1 MLKNFF
7 VTALR
12 NLTRNRV
19 FSFINISGLS
29 LGLACCL
36 LIFLYAKDELSFD
49 RFQRNSR
56 DLYRITCMITEKSH
70 KHDRLFGISGMT
82 EGPSFKK
89 SIPQIR
95 AYVRTNDQDFVLRRG
110 TELFQQKATWVDDNF
125 FTVFSFP
132 LITGNPATVLSD
144 PYSIVLTDEMAK
156 KYFGTTDAVGKT
168 LELKVNNNQ
177 FQTFTVSGIAKR
189 SPANSSIGF
198 DMLIPFKLSEKIE
211 PMDGWLFLS
220 YSTFLVLQPGADPR
234 QVADRMQ
241 QVYWDLSADQR
252 KEANKHGFEGT
263 TFTWGLQPFL
273 KMHLDTAVEDA
284 GIHYKSDPLY
294 TYILLGIALF
304 LLGIAC
310 INFINLT
317 IAQSLKRS
325 KEIGLRKVVG
335 GSRAQLIRQ
344 FLGESLL
351 LSGIAFLL
359 ALVLAQLALPLFNDL
374 ANKRLSLSYLFDAP
388 LVASFI
394 GLYLLCGFTA
404 GFYPA
409 LVLSRFKPVDTLYA
423 RATRLTGRNYLGRS
437 LVVLQFSLAT
447 FLIITTA
454 FFYSQY
460 NFLTH
465 TSMGYDDNNLLVVTT
480 GRGDSTR
487 MMDAFRNEFARIPGV
502 TRVGMTTQDNWITG
516 SRANGN
522 EIDTKMTRIDQ
533 EYLPT
538 IGIPIVKGRNFSPDF
553 PGDSTHSVL
562 VNEAYVAAAGW
573 KDPIGKTVTYLNG
586 SDTNLT
592 VVGVIKDYHYANL
605 KQKIGPELFGIGPGM
620 SWGDFALRLNPAATA
635 QSLKAVEAIYHRLNP
650 FHPFEHYFAAEKN
663 REGYE
668 QEARWRQIITCSA
681 ILAIFISC
689 IGLFGLALLGIR
701 QRTKEIGVRK
711 VLGAG
716 IWRITTLVSRSFIGL
731 VFLSY
736 LIAIPLSW
744 YVVSR
749 WLDNFPY
756 RVNISVWS
764 FLAAGLL
771 TLLIAALTVGIQ
783 ALGAARANPVNS
795 LRAE

>member
-7 VTALR
+7 VTAFR

-19 FSFINISGLS
+19 FSFINIIGLS

-49 RFQRNSR
+49 HFQQNSR
-56 DLYRITCMITEKSH
+56 NLYRITCQITETSH
-70 KHDRLFGISGMT
+70 KHDRQFGISGMT

-89 SIPQIR
+89 AIPQIR
-95 AYVRTNDQDFVLRRG
+95 AYVRTNEADFVLRRG

-132 LITGNPATVLSD
+132 LISGNPATVLSD

-156 KYFGTTDAVGKT
+156 KYFGTADAVGKT
-168 LELKVNNNQ
+168 LELKMDNNK

-189 SPANSSIGF
+189 APANSSIGF
-198 DMLIPFKLSEKIE
+198 DMLIPFKLLEETS
-211 PMDGWLFLS
+211 PMNGWLFLS
-220 YSTFLVLQPGADPR
+220 YSTFLQLQPGADPR
-234 QVADRMQ
+234 QIASRMQ
-241 QVYWDLSADQR
+241 QVYWTLSADQR

-273 KMHLDTAVEDA
+273 QMHLDTSIQDA
-284 GIHYKSDPLY
+284 GINHRSDPQY
-294 TYILLGIALF
+294 TYILMGIALF

-317 IAQSLKRS
+317 IARSLKRS

-335 GSRAQLIRQ
+335 GSRPQLIRQ
-344 FLGESLL
+344 FLGESML

-359 ALVLAQLALPLFNDL
+359 ALVLAQLVLPLFNEL
-374 ANKRLSLSYLFDAP
+374 ANKRLSLSYLLDAP
-388 LVASFI
+388 LVISFI

-447 FLIITTA
+447 FLIITTV

-460 NFLTH
+460 DFLTH
-465 TSMGYDDNNLLVVTT
+465 TSMGYDDNNLVVVTT
-480 GRGDSTR
+480 GLGDSTSL
-487 MMDAFRNEFARIPGV
+487 MDAFRNEFARIPGV
-502 TRVGMTTQDNWITG
+502 TRVGMTTDDRWGTG
-516 SRANGN
+516 SRANGS
-522 EIDTKMTRIDQ
+522 EIDVRMMRID
-533 EYLPT
+533 EGYLPT
-538 IGIPIVKGRNFSPDF
+538 MGVRIVAGRNFSPAF
-553 PGDSTHSVL
+553 PSDSMHSVL

-592 VVGVIKDYHYANL
+592 VVGVVKDYHYENL
-605 KQKIGPELFGIGPGM
+605 KEKIAPEIFMIGPGM
-620 SWGDFALRLNPAATA
+620 SWGAFALRLDPAASA
-635 QSLKAVEAIYHRLNP
+635 QSLKAIEAVYHRLNP
-650 FHPFEHYFAAEKN
+650 FRPFEHYFVAEKN
-663 REGYE
+663 REGYD

-701 QRTKEIGVRK
+701 QRVKEIGVRK

-716 IWRITTLVSRSFIGL
+716 IWRIAMLVSRSFIGL
-731 VFLSY
+731 VFLSV
-736 LIAIPLSW
+736 LIAIPLAW
-744 YVVSR
+744 YVVGR

-756 RVNISVWS
+756 RVSMSPWV
-764 FLAAGLL
+764 FLAAVLL
-771 TLLIAALTVGIQ
+771 TLFIAAFTVGIQ
-783 ALGAARANPVNS
+783 ALGAARANPVKS
-795 LRAE
+795 LRTE

>member
-12 NLTRNRV
+12 NLARNRV
-19 FSFINISGLS
+19 FSFINIVGLS

-49 RFQRNSR
+49 RFQRNS
-56 DLYRITCMITEKSH
+56 DELYRITCMITDKNHSH
-70 KHDRLFGISGMT
+70 DARYGISGMT

-95 AYVRTNDQDFVLRRG
+95 AFVRTDETEFVLRRG
-110 TELFQQKATWVDDNF
+110 TGTFQQNATWVDDNF

-132 LITGNPATVLSD
+132 LLTGNPATVLSD

-156 KYFGTTDAVGKT
+156 KYFGTTAAVGKT
-168 LELKVNNNQ
+168 LELKMDNGQ

-189 SPANSSIGF
+189 APANSSISF
-198 DMLIPFKLSEKIE
+198 DMLIPFKLLEKTQ
-211 PMDGWLFLS
+211 PRNGWLFLS
-220 YSTFLVLQPGADPR
+220 YSTFVLLQPGADPG
-234 QVADRMQ
+234 QIASRMQ

-252 KEANKHGFEGT
+252 TQANKHGFAGT
-263 TFTWGLQPFL
+263 SFTWGLQPFL
-273 KMHLDTAVEDA
+273 KMHLDTSVKDM
-284 GIHYKSDPLY
+284 GIHYASDPLY
-294 TYILLGIALF
+294 TYILMGIALF

-317 IAQSLKRS
+317 IGQSLKRS

-335 GSRAQLIRQ
+335 GSRSQLIRQ
-344 FLGESLL
+344 FLGESML

-359 ALVLAQLALPLFNDL
+359 ALALAQLALPLFNAL
-374 ANKRLSLSYLFDAP
+374 ADKRLSLAYLFDAR

-394 GLYLLCGFTA
+394 GLYLVCGFTA

-409 LVLSRFKPVDTLYA
+409 LVLSRFKPVETLYS

-447 FLIITTA
+447 FLIITTV

-465 TSMGYDDNNLLVVTT
+465 ASMGYDDNNLLMVTT
-480 GRGDSTR
+480 GMGDSTSL
-487 MMDAFRNEFARIPGV
+487 MDAYRNEFARIPGV
-502 TRVGMTTQDNWITG
+502 TRVGMMTDGSWETG
-516 SRANGN
+516 SRANGA
-522 EIDTKMTRIDQ
+522 EIDTRIMRID
-533 EYLPT
+533 EGFLPAMGVR
-538 IGIPIVKGRNFSPDF
+538 ILSGRNFSPAF
-553 PGDSTHSVL
+553 PGDSTHAAL

-573 KDPIGKTVTYLNG
+573 KEPIGKKITYLNG

-592 VVGVIKDYHYANL
+592 VVGVVRDYHYENL
-605 KQKIGPELFGIGPGM
+605 KKKIKPEVFGIGPGM
-620 SWGDFALRLNPAATA
+620 SWGAFVLRLNPASTA
-635 QSLKAVEAIYHRLNP
+635 QSLKAIEATYRRLNP
-650 FHPFEHYFAAEKN
+650 FQPFEHFFFADKN
-663 REGYE
+663 REGYD

-716 IWRITTLVSRSFIGL
+716 VWRITTLVSRSFIGL
-731 VFLSY
+731 VFLSFVV
-736 LIAIPLSW
+736 AIPLSW
-744 YVVSR
+744 YVVGR

-756 RVNISVWS
+756 RVTMNAGV
-764 FLAAGLL
+764 FLGAALL
-771 TLLIAALTVGIQ
+771 TLLIAALTVGIH
-783 ALGAARANPVNS
+783 ALGAARANPVKS
-795 LRAE
+795 LRME